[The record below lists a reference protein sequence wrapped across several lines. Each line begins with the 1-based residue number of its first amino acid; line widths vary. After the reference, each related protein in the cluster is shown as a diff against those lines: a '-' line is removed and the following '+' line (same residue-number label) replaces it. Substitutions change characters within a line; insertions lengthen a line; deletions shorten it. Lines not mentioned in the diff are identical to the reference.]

1 MGTISRRT
9 FVQQAGMLA
18 GATALRAADAPVD
31 YNLEIATTKV
41 DLSAKRS
48 IRTTAYNGQ
57 VPGPLLRLRE
67 GRPVRIK
74 VTNRTAN
81 PEIVHWHGL
90 FLPSAMDGA
99 MEEGSPMIPPGG
111 SLIYDIS
118 PRPSGFRWFHT
129 HTFAGG
135 DLNKGQYTGQ
145 HGLLYVDPANEPG
158 QFDAEFFLTLH
169 DWQGQLLGSD
179 DGAMNPS
186 YDISTIN
193 GRTLGY
199 GDPLQVRQNQRIKL
213 QILNSSPTEIHWLSF
228 AGHRFEVV
236 ALDGNPVPKPQLVSM
251 LRLAPAERVT
261 AFVTMDNPG
270 VWILGE
276 VRKHVQA
283 AGMGIVVAYAGA
295 NGKPVWRQPQTLSWD
310 YTVFGAAEARQDE
323 PAEEI
328 PLVFTAKFK
337 GHGAMEEWC
346 INGKSYPDTDSPVL
360 KTGQRY
366 RLLLKNPSLDDHPIH
381 LHRHVFELRSLSG
394 SSATRGILK
403 DTVLVPSRGEV
414 AVEFVADNP
423 GLTLLHC
430 HQQNHMDLGFMMVF
444 RYA

>member
-9 FVQQAGMLA
+9 FMQQAGLLA
-18 GATALRAADAPVD
+18 GATALHAADAPVD
-31 YNLEIATTKV
+31 YSLEIATTKV
-41 DLSAKRS
+41 DLSSKRS

-74 VTNRTAN
+74 VTNRSTN

-90 FLPSAMDGA
+90 FLPSAIDGA
-99 MEEGSPMIPPGG
+99 MEEGSPMIAPGA
-111 SLIYDIS
+111 SLVYEFS
-118 PRPSGFRWFHT
+118 PRPAGFRWFHT

-135 DLNKGQYTGQ
+135 DFSKGQYTGQ

-179 DGAMNPS
+179 DGSMNPS

-199 GDPLQVRQNQRIKL
+199 GEPLQVRQKQRIKL

-283 AGMGIVVAYAGA
+283 AGMKSCNA
-295 NGKPVWRQPQTLSWD
+295 
-310 YTVFGAAEARQDE
+310 
-323 PAEEI
+323 
-328 PLVFTAKFK
+328 
-337 GHGAMEEWC
+337 C
-346 INGKSYPDTDSPVL
+346 IIASRRS
-360 KTGQRY
+360 RY
-366 RLLLKNPSLDDHPIH
+366 I
-381 LHRHVFELRSLSG
+381 
-394 SSATRGILK
+394 
-403 DTVLVPSRGEV
+403 SRIC
-414 AVEFVADNP
+414 
-423 GLTLLHC
+423 LI
-430 HQQNHMDLGFMMVF
+430 
-444 RYA
+444 